1 MAVIR
6 SLIVRRMAE
15 AARHQRTAD
24 EHRAAAEALRAVGT
38 GPLAAALIRNR
49 EAAADRAQERAAEQ
63 RAAADLLAAAW
74 DGRGISN
81 TPDGPVTTEEW

>member
-6 SLIVRRMAE
+6 SLIARRKAE
-15 AARHQRTAD
+15 AVRHQEAAD
-24 EHRAAAEALRAVGT
+24 EHRAAAEALRTVDM

-49 EAAADRAQERAAEQ
+49 EAAADREEERAAEQ

-74 DGRGISN
+74 DGRGITN